1 MKVLVGFVIISFVIG
16 LMAWRI
22 PARWRAAALFV
33 VCLLVTFAYFSLNQ
47 L

>member
-1 MKVLVGFVIISFVIG
+1 MKVLIGFVIFSFVTG
-16 LMAWRI
+16 LLAWRI
-22 PARWRAAALFV
+22 PNRYRAIALFV